1 MFSARKPKTA
11 PPRQQS
17 VAPQVETSTSL
28 DDSNESPRR
37 RGDVALCCA
46 YVLQGNDWAPV
57 NNSRP
62 DDLTNE
68 SRFLAA
74 KIVQDDDMAEAF
86 LELHDYPQTTIIE
99 LVVKLKAESR
109 LVKLGGARNAKAH
122 VYELERCC
130 GPDVVAL
137 QFADDRAADNFG
149 RAIRRAA
156 SQAAERRASFTDADA
171 LIRRCVDAGFEA
183 RDVREAVAAG
193 AGTRIAVAN
202 YIFGKDSPE
211 RPRRPSL
218 DQKQLQR
225 FEQMGFDAD
234 RAAAALESNFNDER
248 EALGWSK
255 FGRGLAVL
263 QGRAVPGLLG
273 LRVAGAARP
282 AQEQ

>member
-99 LVVKLKAESR
+99 LDFAKLERKELEPPFTPKAGR
-109 LVKLGGARNAKAH
+109 VPTVPDQNLVKKF
-122 VYELERCC
+122 
-130 GPDVVAL
+130 GPHRLSD
-137 QFADDRAADNFG
+137 G
-149 RAIRRAA
+149 
-156 SQAAERRASFTDADA
+156 
-171 LIRRCVDAGFEA
+171 
-183 RDVREAVAAG
+183 
-193 AGTRIAVAN
+193 
-202 YIFGKDSPE
+202 DSPSKE
-211 RPRRPSL
+211 GGNSDEVSLSFKGEQFQGFSVFASPAPPVRRKS
-218 DQKQLQR
+218 
-225 FEQMGFDAD
+225 
-234 RAAAALESNFNDER
+234 
-248 EALGWSK
+248 SK
-255 FGRGLAVL
+255 DLK
-263 QGRAVPGLLG
+263 
-273 LRVAGAARP
+273 
-282 AQEQ
+282 

>member
-1 MFSARKPKTA
+1 M
-11 PPRQQS
+11 
-17 VAPQVETSTSL
+17 
-28 DDSNESPRR
+28 DDSSPRR

-62 DDLTNE
+62 DDLANE

-137 QFADDRAADNFG
+137 HRIKFQ
-149 RAIRRAA
+149 RRARGTRMVKIRTR
-156 SQAAERRASFTDADA
+156 SRCPSRASSSRASRSS
-171 LIRRCVDAGFEA
+171 RR
-183 RDVREAVAAG
+183 R
-193 AGTRIAVAN
+193 
-202 YIFGKDSPE
+202 
-211 RPRRPSL
+211 RRPS
-218 DQKQLQR
+218 
-225 FEQMGFDAD
+225 GA
-234 RAAAALESNFNDER
+234 
-248 EALGWSK
+248 
-255 FGRGLAVL
+255 
-263 QGRAVPGLLG
+263 RAV
-273 LRVAGAARP
+273 RTSNK
-282 AQEQ
+282 

>member
-1 MFSARKPKTA
+1 MFSARKSKAA

-17 VAPQVETSTSL
+17 VAPQIERSTTGSSL
-28 DDSNESPRR
+28 DDSNESAR

-46 YVLQGNDWAPV
+46 YVLQGSDWAPV

-62 DDLTNE
+62 DDLSGE

-74 KIVQDDDMAEAF
+74 KIVQDEDMAEAF

-137 QFADDRAADNFG
+137 QFVGTIAAVHAARGPRAERTRSKSSQEVRAAPAQRRRLAPAKG
-149 RAIRRAA
+149 RVRRG
-156 SQAAERRASFTDADA
+156 
-171 LIRRCVDAGFEA
+171 V
-183 RDVREAVAAG
+183 
-193 AGTRIAVAN
+193 
-202 YIFGKDSPE
+202 
-211 RPRRPSL
+211 
-218 DQKQLQR
+218 
-225 FEQMGFDAD
+225 
-234 RAAAALESNFNDER
+234 
-248 EALGWSK
+248 
-255 FGRGLAVL
+255 AVL

-273 LRVAGAARP
+273 LRVAGAAC
-282 AQEQ
+282 

>member
-1 MFSARKPKTA
+1 MFCARKTKAA

-17 VAPQVETSTSL
+17 VAPQIDRSTTESSM
-28 DDSNESPRR
+28 DDSSPRR

-137 QFADDRAADNFG
+137 QFVGTIAAVHAARGPRAERTRSKSSQEVRAAPAQRRRLAPAKG
-149 RAIRRAA
+149 RVRRG
-156 SQAAERRASFTDADA
+156 
-171 LIRRCVDAGFEA
+171 V
-183 RDVREAVAAG
+183 
-193 AGTRIAVAN
+193 
-202 YIFGKDSPE
+202 
-211 RPRRPSL
+211 
-218 DQKQLQR
+218 
-225 FEQMGFDAD
+225 
-234 RAAAALESNFNDER
+234 
-248 EALGWSK
+248 
-255 FGRGLAVL
+255 AVL

-273 LRVAGAARP
+273 LRVAGAAC
-282 AQEQ
+282 